1 MTMQRRIKRDYR
13 RLSTTKFLAF
23 ILAVRHSLT
32 GNPNYQDSFW
42 GANQA
47 LLQVLFE
54 KIAAYEVAFRVAR
67 NGDRLLIHDR
77 EKLMEEIVALLDEIA
92 SLLDASSVLNPD
104 ALSTTGFTITQEH
117 KSRNNRTKQPLTA
130 SDDFTVV
137 NLGEPGKALARA
149 STVPGAYNHEIH
161 INRGDPARE
170 TDWVHGSLF
179 PDATKMLLEN
189 LQPGNTFFRMRHHGA
204 DGPGPWSPITS
215 VTIS

>member
-1 MTMQRRIKRDYR
+1 MKMQRRIKRDYR
-13 RLSTTKFLAF
+13 RLSPTKFLAF

-32 GNPNYQDSFW
+32 SNPNYPDSFW
-42 GANQA
+42 GANLA

-54 KIAAYEVAFRVAR
+54 KISACEVAFRVAR
-67 NGDRLLIHDR
+67 NGDRILIQAR
-77 EKLMEEIVALLDEIA
+77 EKLMDEIVALLDEIA
-92 SLLDASSVLNPD
+92 SLLEAASVRNPD
-104 ALSTTGFTITQEH
+104 ALSTTGFAITQEH
-117 KSRNNRTKQPLTA
+117 KNHNNRTKQPLTA

-170 TDWVHGSLF
+170 GDWFHGSIF

-189 LQPGNTFFRMRHHGA
+189 LVPGNTFFRMRHHGA
-204 DGPGPWSPITS
+204 EGPGPWSPITS